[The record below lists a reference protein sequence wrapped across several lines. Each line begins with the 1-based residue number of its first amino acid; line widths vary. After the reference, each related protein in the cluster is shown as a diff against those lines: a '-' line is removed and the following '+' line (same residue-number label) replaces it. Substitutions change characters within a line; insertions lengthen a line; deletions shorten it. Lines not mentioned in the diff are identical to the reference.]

1 MAAYNPRHRAP
12 RRPSIFVR
20 AAEWQYE
27 KAQKAHQE
35 WRDASDML
43 ATTLADKAGKKSE
56 VTIFGSGSTGKKI
69 QMLGQEVISI
79 TFSRADDLRSW
90 EGQPAFRE
98 RIQFAGNVSSS
109 FRDDEDYLQGMT
121 LSEQGDALEA
131 DVLLSAC
138 EDLEPPRSGYTAL
151 GRFVLAP
158 YDTLRYRSAA
168 NRFQRRRA
176 NTDRSLLRLAMDSQ
190 QANAVVS
197 PAAA

>member
-1 MAAYNPRHRAP
+1 MTAYNPRHRAP
-12 RRPSIFVR
+12 RPASLFERI
-20 AAEWQYE
+20 AERQYE
-27 KAQKAHQE
+27 KAQKAHHE

-43 ATTLADKAGKKSE
+43 ATILATKAGKNSE

-79 TFSRADDLRSW
+79 TFYRADDLRSW

-109 FRDDEDYLQGMT
+109 FRADEEYLQEMT
-121 LSEQGDALEA
+121 LSKEGDALETN
-131 DVLLSAC
+131 VLQSAG
-138 EDLEPPRSGYTAL
+138 EDLESPRYGYTAL

-158 YDTLRYRSAA
+158 YDMLRYRSAT
-168 NRFQRRRA
+168 NRFERRRA
-176 NTDRSLLRLAMDSQ
+176 TTDRSLLRLAMVSQ